1 YRGLAQQL
9 HTISLEGI
17 VTVESLENAGIPLE
31 RISKDRVILK
41 RKHRYLG
48 AQLLGHF
55 RDYGLPVAVPA
66 TVSYAILGEFLDLS
80 TSELFNSIEKLLQQR
95 LPVLS
100 EGKVRPAYVRNVW
113 EQSPAREILEFT
125 DALRMCKYIAYTFAR
140 KCRGMVDRDDILS
153 EAMYGLAEAHKRY
166 DPSKGSFVSFA
177 SSRVRGAILDYLRHQ
192 DTCSRSTRRRLKTI
206 AKVEAVLGAAGP
218 YSREKL
224 LAVVGLTEE
233 QLLEARQSQNF
244 YRKASDE
251 EIENATKTLSDPKL
265 DPLREYAG
273 LEMRAALEARLS
285 ALTERQQDVLRMYYF
300 EDRNMRD
307 IGEQL
312 GITES
317 RVSQL
322 HSAALSRLQ
331 DNLKDEAGEMLG
343 ALSL

>member
-1 YRGLAQQL
+1 
-9 HTISLEGI
+9 
-17 VTVESLENAGIPLE
+17 
-31 RISKDRVILK
+31 
-41 RKHRYLG
+41 
-48 AQLLGHF
+48 
-55 RDYGLPVAVPA
+55 
-66 TVSYAILGEFLDLS
+66 
-80 TSELFNSIEKLLQQR
+80 
-95 LPVLS
+95 
-100 EGKVRPAYVRNVW
+100 
-113 EQSPAREILEFT
+113 
-125 DALRMCKYIAYTFAR
+125 
-140 KCRGMVDRDDILS
+140 
-153 EAMYGLAEAHKRY
+153 
-166 DPSKGSFVSFA
+166 
-177 SSRVRGAILDYLRHQ
+177 
-192 DTCSRSTRRRLKTI
+192 
-206 AKVEAVLGAAGP
+206 
-218 YSREKL
+218 
-224 LAVVGLTEE
+224 VVGLTEE